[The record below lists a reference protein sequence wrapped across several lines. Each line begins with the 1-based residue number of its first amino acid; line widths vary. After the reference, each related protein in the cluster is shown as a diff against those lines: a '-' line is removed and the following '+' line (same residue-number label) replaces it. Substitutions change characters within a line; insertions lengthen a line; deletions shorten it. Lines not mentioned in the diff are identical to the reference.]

1 MSDHRR
7 FEPRVSSQDT
17 PSSEA
22 YRRAREPRIVQVDNL
37 KALLVAWI
45 IACHALLGY
54 TAIGGWPY
62 DEVTEVTLSPRAEL
76 VLSAVGADGTFC
88 HQHLLFIAGLF
99 AAPKMTHVGPRRF
112 VHSRVV

>member
-1 MSDHRR
+1 V
-7 FEPRVSSQDT
+7 P
-17 PSSEA
+17 
-22 YRRAREPRIVQVDNL
+22 VDNF
-37 KALLVAWI
+37 KAVLVAWI

-88 HQHLLFIAGLF
+88 SCGSLTG
-99 AAPKMTHVGPRRF
+99 
-112 VHSRVV
+112 

>member
-1 MSDHRR
+1 MAVGLDIDRPLPLSNHPSDR
-7 FEPRVSSQDT
+7 SISGG
-17 PSSEA
+17 
-22 YRRAREPRIVQVDNL
+22 RIVPVDNF
-37 KALLVAWI
+37 KAVLVAWI

-88 HQHLLFIAGLF
+88 HQHLLLYCGAVCR
-99 AAPKMTHVGPRRF
+99 AMMTHVGP
-112 VHSRVV
+112 